1 MGNNQAVLFSGL
13 MSVMKTFIT
22 SVMKTEKAY
31 YENT

>member
-22 SVMKTEKAY
+22 SVMESEKAC